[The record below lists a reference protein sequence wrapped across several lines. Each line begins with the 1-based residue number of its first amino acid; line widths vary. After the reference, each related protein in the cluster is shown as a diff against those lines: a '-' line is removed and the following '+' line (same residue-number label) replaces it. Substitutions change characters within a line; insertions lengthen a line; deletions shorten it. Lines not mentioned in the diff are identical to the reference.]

1 MTWKLDVTI
10 GGAICMTFLPAEQS
24 LWYEKNSYIFP
35 FLQTIVNFNFH
46 MKSYA
51 VGC

>member
-24 LWYEKNSYIFP
+24 L
-35 FLQTIVNFNFH
+35 
-46 MKSYA
+46 
-51 VGC
+51 